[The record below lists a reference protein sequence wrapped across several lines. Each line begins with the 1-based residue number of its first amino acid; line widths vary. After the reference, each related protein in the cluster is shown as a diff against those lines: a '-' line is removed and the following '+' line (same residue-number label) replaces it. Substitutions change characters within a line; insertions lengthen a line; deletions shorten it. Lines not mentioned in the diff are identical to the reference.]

1 MQTTP
6 HFGSSQA
13 RSRFVAVVLALSIS
27 ANVALLA
34 TLFQLTAAHQ
44 PFAEAVEGGC
54 KAGGGALTL
63 IMVIL
68 GFLWY
73 SHRNDDRPAGPDR
86 RRDGAEPGGQTVL
99 TPTGQE

>member
-1 MQTTP
+1 MQTTL

-13 RSRFVAVVLALSIS
+13 RSRFFAVVLALSGSLNID
-27 ANVALLA
+27 LLA

-44 PFAEAVEGGC
+44 PFAAAVEGGC

-73 SHRNDDRPAGPDR
+73 NHRNDRPAVTDR
-86 RRDGAEPGGQTVL
+86 RHDGAEPAGQAGP

>member
-13 RSRFVAVVLALSIS
+13 RSRFVAVVLALSVSLNID
-27 ANVALLA
+27 LLA
-34 TLFQLTAAHQ
+34 TLFQLVAAHQ
-44 PFAEAVEGGC
+44 PFAVAVEGGC

-73 SHRNDDRPAGPDR
+73 SHRNDHPTATDR
-86 RRDGAEPGGQTVL
+86 RHDGREPGGPAGL